1 MQKVIYLGID
11 KLYSFVSSGTDLFA
25 TLSTTHYEL
34 TEAKCR
40 IIIAQIVEA
49 LEYLHKKRVCHL
61 DIKPNNIIFQ
71 SLDQASLQIRLAL

>member
-61 DIKPNNIIFQ
+61 DIKPNNIIFK

>member
-1 MQKVIYLGID
+1 MQKVLDLGIN
-11 KLYSFVSSGTDLFA
+11 KTHSFVFPGTDLFA
-25 TLSTTHYEL
+25 TLSPAHYQL

-71 SLDQASLQIRLAL
+71 SLDPASLQIRLAL